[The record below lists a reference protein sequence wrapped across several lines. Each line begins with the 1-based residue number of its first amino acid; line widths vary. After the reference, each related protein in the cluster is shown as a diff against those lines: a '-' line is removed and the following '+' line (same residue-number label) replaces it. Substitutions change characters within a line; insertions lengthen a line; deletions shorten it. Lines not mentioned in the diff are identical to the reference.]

1 MATVTNSH
9 DDSLG
14 ARSLERPPS
23 AAGGWRVTETLV
35 GRRATSAHDPAA
47 EGREPELSRRFSP
60 EQIIAVGGMGELR
73 RHRDALLEREVVVKS
88 IRHDQRADERAQQR
102 FVREARIQAG
112 LQHPCIVP
120 VYDAGNLD
128 RRDAYFTMAHIGGKT
143 LHQVLERLRAG
154 DRKAMSS
161 FSRRQLLD
169 AFCRVC
175 LAVAFAHD
183 RGVIHRDLKPENVM
197 LGEYGEVYILD
208 WGVAKRQERR
218 ASGPSRRALDEAD
231 ALPHAGRDDDDD
243 EPEIEALTVAGSTLG
258 TLEYMAPEQYLGS
271 HSLDERSD
279 VYALG
284 AILYEIL
291 GELWFRHAPSRAD
304 LVRLVW
310 RETLRPLDRARPEG
324 ASPELDA
331 VWRKATA
338 TKPRDRFQSVR
349 ELHDAIVSHL
359 DAEREIVR
367 SREMA
372 LALARDAALELE
384 TAGGSPVE
392 AEARRGRALRSLGRA
407 LAVDPSQAEALEALV
422 NDLLEHPAEAAPE
435 VESEILAAEH
445 TIALRAFRLSV
456 VMYAV
461 WLAFLMIGHL
471 FMGVLSRAA
480 MGSMGAVVLALLG
493 YNLWA
498 SYRRRYERRHMMIMM
513 VLGFGAISLTAAFL
527 GPLVLLPSLAT
538 TMFAAFAV
546 TMRSDHRARG
556 VAMALSAAAVLVP
569 ALLQLAGVLPGSYL
583 FEDGKIVIV
592 PHLVSLPAHLA
603 PVLLTAIAVLT
614 VLFANLGTAQVVGE
628 LSRSERAALTQAY
641 RLRQLLPARTSLVP
655 DSKG

>member
-1 MATVTNSH
+1 M
-9 DDSLG
+9 
-14 ARSLERPPS
+14 P
-23 AAGGWRVTETLV
+23 ETLV
-35 GRRATSAHDPAA
+35 GRGAPSARDLGT
-47 EGREPELSRRFSP
+47 EGGESQFSRRFSP
-60 EQIIAVGGMGELR
+60 EQMIAVGGMGELR

-88 IRHDQRADERAQQR
+88 IRRDQRSDDKTQQR

-143 LHQVLERLRAG
+143 LHHVLERLRAR
-154 DRKAMSS
+154 DPKTISS
-161 FSRRQLLD
+161 FSRRHLLD

-208 WGVAKRQERR
+208 WGVAKREDRGAR
-218 ASGPSRRALDEAD
+218 GTSRRTLDEAD
-231 ALPHAGRDDDDD
+231 ALPRAGRDDDDD
-243 EPEIEALTVAGSTLG
+243 EHEVEVLTASGATLG

-291 GELWFRHAPSRAD
+291 GDRWFREAPSRGD

-310 RETLRPLDRARPEG
+310 RETLRPLDRPRPEG

-331 VWRKATA
+331 VWRKATS
-338 TKPRDRFQSVR
+338 TKPRERFQSVR
-349 ELHDAIVSHL
+349 ELHEAIVGHL
-359 DAEREIVR
+359 DAEREVVR
-367 SREMA
+367 SREKG
-372 LALARDAALELE
+372 LALAREAALELE

-407 LAVDPSQAEALEALV
+407 LAVDPSQADALEALV

-445 TIALRAFRLSV
+445 TIALRAFRLNV
-456 VMYAV
+456 VIYAV
-461 WLAFLMIGHL
+461 WLGFLMVGYL
-471 FMGVLSRAA
+471 FLGALDRTALAA
-480 MGSMGAVVLALLG
+480 MAALVLALFG
-493 YNLWA
+493 FNLWA
-498 SYRRRYERRHMMIMM
+498 WHRRRYERRHMRIMM
-513 VLGFGAISLTAAFL
+513 ALGFGAVSISASLL

-538 TMFAAFAV
+538 TMFAVFAV
-546 TMRSDHRARG
+546 TMRSDRRARG

-569 ALLQLAGVLPGSYL
+569 ALLQLAGILPDSYL

-592 PHLVSLPAHLA
+592 PHLVSLPPHLA

-641 RLRQLLPARTSLVP
+641 RLRQLLPARTSLPP